1 MKKQVF
7 SVLAAGALMLSVAGT
22 ASADKGGNP
31 NANAC
36 FGQGTSFGAS
46 SVTLPNGERATPRNR
61 ADLFFGGSVKDTQS
75 VTRAQFAGV
84 ENCPF

>member
-46 SVTLPNGERATPRNR
+46 NPNAGGVGLNPRER